1 MASATRPHTNSSR
14 SSRLN
19 RNNTSFPLQLLEFFK
34 GTTWGSEYDFLKYY
48 QNVIRSFIND
58 IDVDARGLLV
68 YVAMGMGKSILA
80 VAIAMDLMKER
91 QPIVL
96 LTKSLQENMRGAIHK
111 YVKMRKEVDPS
122 YPIGRFSPDELDQW
136 IDVNFSFVSM
146 NASNM
151 LKQVGKAAEGRSVEE
166 FEAVLERKLGEV
178 LKLPSL
184 DGKLLIVDEAHNL
197 FRAITNGSKNALGLY
212 DMIMKAHNLKVIFLT
227 GTPVANDPFE
237 LVSCFNILGSK
248 TGIPILPE
256 SYKEFNKL
264 YVDEKN
270 GKIKN
275 KGRFQNRIMGLVSH
289 VSHSS
294 EPGKGLG
301 RKADTER
308 KAEFPEELPLI
319 VENVNMDGEQYVT
332 YQLARDKEKE
342 EGSMRSGPFGNKGG
356 VAHEPPSMTKPK
368 SKAASTYRVKSRQLS
383 NYCPPPGYR
392 EEKDPAALP
401 ADSLGSAKYRKIY
414 ANIEKH
420 RDQLGL
426 VYSQFVGTGGLGT
439 FARYLQRHGW
449 EQVGVEHPTRSSDV
463 ELVSINAAT
472 AEVETPTHSSKD
484 STAGTDTGD
493 THLSTAAPDELV
505 TDTDDVGAHTPEHS
519 DTATPEVTTL
529 HSIVAGK
536 VGAGPELPSAESILN
551 AIESEVSKVKS
562 AWWLGNVSGGN
573 DDLCAEDVGS
583 TIENAHESS
592 DITTYFIDTS
602 APKERTEG
610 GISRVSPSKRG
621 GAGDRKHKFAI
632 ISGEVSIED
641 RTRIQDMYNSTE
653 NTHGGVI
660 DLILISST
668 GAEGLDL
675 KNVRH
680 IHIMEPYWN
689 WGRIKQIIARGVRND
704 SHIALPPDSKNVQ
717 PYIYLA
723 VPPESERLSSGDF
736 APTTDTELYVES
748 VTNQLIIESF
758 NEALREVSI
767 ECLVNGELHC
777 RVCNPSNVGLY
788 TLDAA
793 RDIAAVDPCEDIKEE
808 HIRAE
813 EVVVDGVVYYFTPD
827 KASIYDYKV
836 FVLDPE
842 IGGHRVLKESD
853 KRYIAVIEAINSRPQ
868 VPAASST

>member
-1 MASATRPHTNSSR
+1 MSSVTRPHVNGSYSS
-14 SSRLN
+14 SLN

-34 GTTWGSEYDFLKYY
+34 GTTWGNEYNFLKYY
-48 QNVIRSFIND
+48 QNIIRSFIND
-58 IDVDARGLLV
+58 VNVDARGLLV

-111 YVKMRKEVDPS
+111 YVKMRKEADTS

-151 LKQVGKAAEGRSVEE
+151 LKQVGKAAEGHSVEE

-212 DMIMKAHNLKVIFLT
+212 DMIMKARNLKVIFLT

-248 TGIPILPE
+248 VGTPILPE

-264 YVDEKN
+264 YVDDKN

-301 RKADTER
+301 REISNER

-319 VENVNMDGEQYVT
+319 VENVNMDSEQYVT

-342 EGSMRSGPFGNKGG
+342 EGSIGSGG
-356 VAHEPPSMTKPK
+356 VFNNRGIAHEPPSMTKPK

-383 NYCPPPGYR
+383 NYCAPPGHR
-392 EEKDPAALP
+392 DEKDPAALP
-401 ADSLGSAKYRKIY
+401 VDSLGSAKYRKIY
-414 ANIEKH
+414 SNIEKH
-420 RDQLGL
+420 KDQLGL
-426 VYSQFVGTGGLGT
+426 VYSQFVGVGGLGT

-449 EQVGVEHPTRSSDV
+449 EQINIESTSARVRRNNVTTGNDMMTDVTGEPGDDNTDEINEADGVDE
-463 ELVSINAAT
+463 AAT
-472 AEVETPTHSSKD
+472 LRGESD
-484 STAGTDTGD
+484 
-493 THLSTAAPDELV
+493 DE
-505 TDTDDVGAHTPEHS
+505 AQE
-519 DTATPEVTTL
+519 L
-529 HSIVAGK
+529 HSAIAEK
-536 VGAGPELPSAESILN
+536 VGAGPELPTAESILS

-562 AWWLGNVSGGN
+562 AWWLNSNVFGG
-573 DDLCAEDVGS
+573 DDDSCAEDVGV
-583 TIENAHESS
+583 TPDPRKEEVD
-592 DITTYFIDTS
+592 DITTYFINIVPDEGKNTTPPKKGS
-602 APKERTEG
+602 AET
-610 GISRVSPSKRG
+610 
-621 GAGDRKHKFAI
+621 RKYRFAI

-641 RTRIQDMYNSTE
+641 RTRIQDMYNSNE
-653 NTHGGVI
+653 NTHGGII

-680 IHIMEPYWN
+680 IHIIEPYWN

-723 VPPESERLSSGDF
+723 IPPESERLSSGGF
-736 APTTDTELYVES
+736 APTTDTELYSES

-767 ECLVNGELHC
+767 ECLVNGESHC
-777 RVCNPSNVGLY
+777 RVCNPSNIGLY

-793 RDIAAVDPCEDIKEE
+793 RDIAAVDPCESVKEE
-808 HIRAE
+808 RIRAE
-813 EVVVDGVVYYFTPD
+813 EVVLDGTVYYFTPD

-842 IGGHRVLKESD
+842 IGGYRALRESD
-853 KRYIAVIEAINSRPQ
+853 KRYGAVIEAINARTQSP
-868 VPAASST
+868 PASTT